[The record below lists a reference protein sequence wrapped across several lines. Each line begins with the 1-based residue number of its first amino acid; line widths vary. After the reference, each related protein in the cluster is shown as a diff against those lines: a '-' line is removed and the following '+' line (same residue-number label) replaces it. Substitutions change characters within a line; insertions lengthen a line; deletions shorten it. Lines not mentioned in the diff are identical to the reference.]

1 LSLPDSINEAM
12 ETSIAHLA
20 DSMRYKVL
28 EAATH
33 RTIIVTCWND
43 NDPNRKAVARYLVG
57 LRACAIDAALNIRA
71 QVEDTPEDRSEIM
84 QSVVDIVGESNDELT
99 IDQKQDERNPW
110 IAEGIWHLCMAI
122 AKRRSDIHP
131 MGNIIALNP
140 IHVVSKDRGL
150 DVIAIYMEEEAI
162 FGLSFIESKAYKNN
176 PNSAIN
182 DAVALFKSVDQGKY
196 ATRIRQAVQVM
207 RASLPA
213 NTQATISTSF
223 WKRKRSYIPNPHY
236 DESHE
241 INWAKTRPSF
251 RSLEPDRANILVMPH
266 IICGF
271 DEFFNNIANEMRSFV
286 RSL

>member
-1 LSLPDSINEAM
+1 MINEAM
-12 ETSIAHLA
+12 GTSIAHLA
-20 DSMRYKVL
+20 DSMCYKVL

-71 QVEDTPEDRSEIM
+71 QLEDTPEDRSEIM

-122 AKRRSDIHP
+122 AKRQPDIHP
-131 MGNIIALNP
+131 VGNIIALNP

-150 DVIAIYMEEEAI
+150 DVVAIYMKEEAV
-162 FGLSFIESKAYKNN
+162 FGLSFVESKAYKND

-182 DAVALFKSVDQGKY
+182 DAVALFRSVDQGKY

-236 DESHE
+236 DEIHK
-241 INWAKTRPSF
+241 INWAKARPSF
-251 RSLEPDRANILVMPH
+251 RSLEPDRANILLMPH
-266 IICGF
+266 IIGGF
-271 DEFFNNIANEMRSFV
+271 NEFFDNIANEMRSFV

>member
-1 LSLPDSINEAM
+1 MSLPNDINEAM
-12 ETSIAHLA
+12 ESSIEHLTN
-20 DSMRYKVL
+20 SMRYEVL
-28 EAATH
+28 EADTH

-43 NDPNRKAVARYLVG
+43 DDQNRKAVARYLVG

-71 QVEDTPEDRSEIM
+71 RLEDTPEDRSEIM
-84 QSVVDIVGESNDELT
+84 QSVADIIGGSDVELT

-110 IAEGIWHLCMAI
+110 IAEGIWHLCMTI
-122 AKRRSDIHP
+122 AKRRPGIHP

-140 IHVVSKDRGL
+140 IHVVAKDRGL

-176 PNSAIN
+176 PNGAIN
-182 DAVALFKSVDQGKY
+182 DAVALFKNVDQGKY

-207 RASLPA
+207 RASLPP
-213 NTQATISTSF
+213 NTQAAISTSF

-236 DESHE
+236 DESHR
-241 INWAKTRPSF
+241 INWAGTRPSF

-271 DEFFNNIANEMRSFV
+271 DEFFDNIADEMRSFV
-286 RSL
+286 GSL